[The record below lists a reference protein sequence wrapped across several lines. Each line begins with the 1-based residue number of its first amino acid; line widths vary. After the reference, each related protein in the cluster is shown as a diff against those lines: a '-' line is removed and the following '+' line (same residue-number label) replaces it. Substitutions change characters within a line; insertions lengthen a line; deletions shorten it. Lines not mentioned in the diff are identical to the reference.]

1 MVFKHVMFNSLH
13 LKLKGAQIK
22 EGLKS
27 EVDRPINGGLEA
39 AVYGMSDWNEKS
51 NCTTKYKFK

>member
-1 MVFKHVMFNSLH
+1 MFNSLH

-39 AVYGMSDWNEKS
+39 AVFGMSDWNEKS